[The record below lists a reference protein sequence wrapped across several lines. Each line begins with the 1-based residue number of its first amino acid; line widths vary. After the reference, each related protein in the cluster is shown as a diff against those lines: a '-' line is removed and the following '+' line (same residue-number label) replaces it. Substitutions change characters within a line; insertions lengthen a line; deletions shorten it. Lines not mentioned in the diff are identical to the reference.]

1 MSPNPENPMT
11 DTIPETI
18 PTDTWAAEL
27 ASLRA
32 RYKHVREPILVA
44 LNILLHDENIALE
57 DAKALA
63 AMRGAKITAASVNA
77 AQRLLARREEP
88 RAVTG
93 PIDAATTP
101 AKGAAPVRPAR
112 APQPATNAEAL
123 IRDVVQKLQGQGNA
137 EAERLRAAMRKAVAV
152 LQAAVDA

>member
-1 MSPNPENPMT
+1 MT

-27 ASLRA
+27 AQLRA

-44 LNILLHDENIALE
+44 LNILMHDENVALE
-57 DAKALA
+57 DAKARA

-77 AQRLLARREEP
+77 AQRLLARREEH

-93 PIDAATTP
+93 PIDAAATP
-101 AKGAAPVRPAR
+101 TKVVATVRSAR
-112 APQPATNAEAL
+112 PPQPATNAEAL

-137 EAERLRAAMRKAVAV
+137 EAERLRAAMRKAMAV
-152 LQAAVDA
+152 LQAAVDG